1 MFSCSHSSTRP
12 VSGCMYV
19 SHVCAGPRTTWGGI
33 SSLCPPLWGFDHQDV
48 TNGFYWLTHLVAY
61 AAHLSNAQIPFIIQL
76 CFSDFLSEHFLY
88 SFFHLLITEWIYL
101 NQFTYFTVYSN
112 WKEDIIENFKLIVN
126 LLRTYIHERNWGKA
140 VLKIRSASYISY
152 ITSQRSSFALYSS
165 HDVQAV

>member
-1 MFSCSHSSTRP
+1 MFTLKHEACVWVRVCVTRVCRSEDNLGWNQLSLSSFMGIWSSRCDKWFLLADPLGCLRRP
-12 VSGCMYV
+12 
-19 SHVCAGPRTTWGGI
+19 
-33 SSLCPPLWGFDHQDV
+33 SLKC
-48 TNGFYWLTHLVAY
+48 
-61 AAHLSNAQIPFIIQL
+61 PFIIQL

-88 SFFHLLITEWIYL
+88 SFFHLLITEWVYL

-126 LLRTYIHERNWGKA
+126 LLRTYIHESNWGKA